1 MRKGRV
7 GAGESQGCVWVGS
20 HVWLPKVP
28 SRRTCWLRRLRHC
41 PSSLL
46 PATGCS
52 VRDVVYL
59 LGYGAQLQ
67 PAMTQSSSSRKIHLR
82 TLFES
87 STPSVHKQ
95 HELRLPSASTAPCGQ
110 LPLQS
115 PAPSHRLQ
123 EGATRTPKPQPPLL
137 PNTKQMSRPGGRWHR
152 GHSRARRRARAR
164 GSPGRGQD
172 TKAEFRGEPPVKFY

>member
-1 MRKGRV
+1 MQVSPRAASGWEATCGCPRFQAGGR
-7 GAGESQGCVWVGS
+7 AGCAGS
-20 HVWLPKVP
+20 ATVP
-28 SRRTCWLRRLRHC
+28 R
-41 PSSLL
+41 PSSR
-46 PATGCS
+46 P
-52 VRDVVYL
+52 RDVVYL

-115 PAPSHRLQ
+115 PAPSAGRSYKDT
-123 EGATRTPKPQPPLL
+123 EATATSASKHQADEPAW
-137 PNTKQMSRPGGRWHR
+137 GRWHR

>member
-52 VRDVVYL
+52 VQDVVYL

-95 HELRLPSASTAPCGQ
+95 HELRLSSASTAPCGQ

-115 PAPSHRLQ
+115 PAPSAGRSYKDTEATATSASKHQADEPAWGQVAQGPQQSAAQSEGPRLPR
-123 EGATRTPKPQPPLL
+123 EGA
-137 PNTKQMSRPGGRWHR
+137 
-152 GHSRARRRARAR
+152 GHQS
-164 GSPGRGQD
+164 
-172 TKAEFRGEPPVKFY
+172 